1 MSNSEKLSSGE
12 VHDVVNGLSKL
23 DPGVLPFE
31 IFHAVTRLVATP
43 IVELVPIHLNED
55 GKPEILLLRR
65 EADDPVWPNQ
75 LHIPGTVV
83 RGSDEEGSF
92 KDAFSRI
99 SKELGGLVLE
109 NPTLVRNIIHHSGRG
124 MEVSQIYWADIG
136 GIEPGQGEFFAA
148 DDLPGEIVQ
157 SQLDFI
163 PEAVAHYMASKQL
176 Q

>member
-1 MSNSEKLSSGE
+1 MSKTEKLSSEE

-43 IVELVPIHLNED
+43 IVELVPVRLNED

-65 EADDPVWPNQ
+65 EANDPVWPNQ
-75 LHIPGTVV
+75 LHVPGTVV

-92 KDAFSRI
+92 KDAFNRI
-99 SKELGGLVLE
+99 SKELGGIALE
-109 NPTLVRNIIHHSGRG
+109 NPTLVKNIIHHSGRG

-136 GIEPGQGEFFAA
+136 DIEPAQGEFFAA
-148 DDLPGEIVQ
+148 DNLPDNIVQ

-163 PEAVAHYMASKQL
+163 PDAVAHYVASKQS
-176 Q
+176 